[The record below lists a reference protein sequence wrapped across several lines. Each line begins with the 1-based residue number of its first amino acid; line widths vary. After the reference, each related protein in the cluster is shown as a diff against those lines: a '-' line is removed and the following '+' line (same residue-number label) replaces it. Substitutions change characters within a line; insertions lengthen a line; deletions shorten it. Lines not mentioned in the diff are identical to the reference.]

1 VLLLNVLMDSNSTTT
16 MVRIEKAQNTESS
29 FVRPCPRRPFRR
41 GFKGVCLLIF
51 LSLWTALCQERPSA
65 PLTPSMTWHV
75 QDCSSAWRALHPTSV
90 APTGAPSLANCSKL
104 GRLMNFFPHEAES
117 SSADTRLEDA
127 AVEAAPPIS
136 SAPFTEN
143 KTPTVEWTPLMH
155 ESSFYLG
162 VMHGFRLATEPSTRK
177 AMGNKPFGY
186 FAALGAMHGWSDGDG
201 YYENYLGHP
210 IQGAVSDYMW
220 IHNDL
225 RYRNVEFGKS
235 RDYWMSRLRA
245 YAYSWVFSEQFEIGL
260 FSEASLGQ
268 IQRYCCAYGFVDH
281 VVTPNFGMI
290 WLVGGDIIDRYV
302 TRPLENRTSSVK
314 ARSILRGVI
323 NPPQSFANILA
334 LRYPW
339 HRENRPDY
347 DGQLYL
353 REESAN
359 LGTFMLPLVPKF
371 ELTAA
376 MPSYTR
382 MGPDYCLGGSGVGA
396 FRLSDFWQWTLEVG
410 GCTLGNS
417 LPHHW
422 SGDSLIFHTGPQWI
436 MHNSSRWSPHAHFR
450 VGGQKIT
457 EEYCAVPEKSPGG
470 LIYGTPCKSEPNQRA
485 QHYESTGFSI
495 STGAGLDV
503 KLNSALAI
511 RVANLDY
518 MYSWL
523 HPVAG
528 TDYNQG
534 VRFTTGLVL
543 RIGTW

>member
-1 VLLLNVLMDSNSTTT
+1 MM
-16 MVRIEKAQNTESS
+16 MVGIRETPNPDTSCARQTAQ
-29 FVRPCPRRPFRR
+29 RQLRRWSV
-41 GFKGVCLLIF
+41 GVFYLAF
-51 LSLWTALCQERPSA
+51 LSLASSFCQESPKATPAFSMPWHPQYCLSPSPA
-65 PLTPSMTWHV
+65 LYPSSVPLAKSPSF
-75 QDCSSAWRALHPTSV
+75 P
-90 APTGAPSLANCSKL
+90 NCSEL
-104 GRLMNFFPHEAES
+104 ARLLPSFPPAGVTES
-117 SSADTRLEDA
+117 SSADTRSDEL
-127 AVEAAPPIS
+127 VIEAAPPNSNMLIG
-136 SAPFTEN
+136 EN
-143 KTPTVEWTPLMH
+143 KPPLVQWKPLMY

-162 VMHGFRLATEPSTRK
+162 VMHGFRFATEPSTRK

-210 IQGAVSDYMW
+210 IQGAVSDYLW

-245 YAYSWVFSEQFEIGL
+245 YAFSWAFSEQFEIGL

-281 VVTPNFGMI
+281 VVTPNFSMI
-290 WLVGGDIIDRYV
+290 WLFGGDILDRYV
-302 TRPLENRTSSVK
+302 TRPLENRAGSVT
-314 ARSILRGVI
+314 ARSLLLAAI
-323 NPPQSFANILA
+323 NPPQSFANILM
-334 LRYPW
+334 LKYPW
-339 HRENRPDY
+339 HRENRPSPTVY

-353 REESAN
+353 RAES
-359 LGTFMLPLVPKF
+359 LTSDKSMLPPVPRF

-376 MPSYTR
+376 MPAYTQ
-382 MGPDYCLGGSGVGA
+382 MGHYSCLGGSGVGG
-396 FRLSDFWQWTLEVG
+396 FRLSEFWQWTAEVG

-417 LPHHW
+417 LPKHW

-436 MHNSSRWSPHAHFR
+436 VHNSSRWSPHMHFR
-450 VGGQKIT
+450 LGGQKVT
-457 EEYCAVPEKSPGG
+457 QEYCDVRGPKPGG
-470 LIYGTPCKSEPNQRA
+470 LSIGPPCNSEPNLRA
-485 QHYESTGFSI
+485 QHYESTGPSI
-495 STGAGLDV
+495 STGGGLDV
-503 KLNSALAI
+503 KLNNALAL

-528 TDYNQG
+528 NDYNQG
-534 VRFTTGLVL
+534 LRFTTGLVL

>member
-1 VLLLNVLMDSNSTTT
+1 
-16 MVRIEKAQNTESS
+16 MVRIEKAQNAESS
-29 FVRPCPRRPFRR
+29 FVGLSARRPFQRW
-41 GFKGVCLLIF
+41 FKGVCLLIF
-51 LSLWTALCQERPSA
+51 FSLWTAVCEEKPSA
-65 PLTPSMTWHV
+65 PLTPSITWHA
-75 QDCSSAWRALHPTSV
+75 QDCFDAARALHLTSV
-90 APTGAPSLANCSKL
+90 APTGAPSLANCSEL
-104 GRLMNFFPHEAES
+104 ARLMNLFPRKADTES
-117 SSADTRLEDA
+117 SSAETRSDQMFI
-127 AVEAAPPIS
+127 EATPPAS
-136 SAPFTEN
+136 GMSLTEN
-143 KTPTVEWTPLMH
+143 EKSTVDWKPLMY
-155 ESSFYLG
+155 ESSLYLG
-162 VMHGFRLATEPSTRK
+162 VMHSFRLATEPSTRK
-177 AMGNKPFGY
+177 AMGNNPLGY
-186 FAALGAMHGWSDGDG
+186 FEVLGAIHGWSDGDG

-210 IQGAVSDYMW
+210 LQGAVSDYMW

-245 YAYSWVFSEQFEIGL
+245 YAFSWAFSEQFEIGL

-290 WLVGGDIIDRYV
+290 WLIGGDILDRYV
-302 TRPLENRTSSVK
+302 TRPLENRTKSVK

-323 NPPQSFANILA
+323 NPPQSFANVLMG
-334 LRYPW
+334 RYPW
-339 HRENRPDY
+339 YRENRPEY
-347 DGQLYL
+347 DGQLYV
-353 REESAN
+353 RTESPST
-359 LGTFMLPLVPKF
+359 GKFMLPLVPKF

-382 MGPDYCLGGSGVGA
+382 MGSYSCLGGSGVAG
-396 FRLSDFWQWTLEVG
+396 FRINDFWQWTLEVG

-417 LPHHW
+417 LPKHW

-457 EEYCAVPEKSPGG
+457 QEYCADHGDKPAG
-470 LIYGTPCKSEPNQRA
+470 LSTGTPCQSEPNLRA

-503 KLNSALAI
+503 KLNSALAV

-534 VRFTTGLVL
+534 VRFTTGIVL

>member
-1 VLLLNVLMDSNSTTT
+1 M
-16 MVRIEKAQNTESS
+16 
-29 FVRPCPRRPFRR
+29 
-41 GFKGVCLLIF
+41 
-51 LSLWTALCQERPSA
+51 CQESPTARPALSMPWHLQGCVRSLRAPQTTSVPLSA
-65 PLTPSMTWHV
+65 PFSP
-75 QDCSSAWRALHPTSV
+75 
-90 APTGAPSLANCSKL
+90 ANCAEL
-104 GRLMNFFPHEAES
+104 ARLLPSFPRKTVTDS
-117 SSADTRLEDA
+117 GSADTRSDESD
-127 AVEAAPPIS
+127 VEAAPSTS
-136 SAPFTEN
+136 SMPFVEN
-143 KTPTVEWTPLMH
+143 EKSTVKWKPLMY
-155 ESSFYLG
+155 ESSLYLG
-162 VMHGFRLATEPSTRK
+162 VMHSFRFATEPSTRT
-177 AMGNKPFGY
+177 AMGNQPWGY

-210 IQGAVSDYMW
+210 IQGAVSDYLW

-268 IQRYCCAYGFVDH
+268 IQKYCCAYGFVDH
-281 VVTPNFGMI
+281 VVTPNFGMV
-290 WLVGGDIIDRYV
+290 WLIGGDIIDRYV
-302 TRPLENRTSSVK
+302 TRPLENRTRSVK

-323 NPPQSFANILA
+323 NPPQSFANILM

-347 DGQLYL
+347 DGELYV
-353 REESAN
+353 RAESPSS
-359 LGTFMLPLVPKF
+359 GTFMLPLVPKF

-376 MPSYTR
+376 MPSYMR
-382 MGPDYCLGGSGVGA
+382 MGPDYCVGSSGIGG
-396 FRLSDFWQWTLEVG
+396 FRLNDFWQWTLEVG

-457 EEYCAVPEKSPGG
+457 EEYCAVPDKFPGG
-470 LIYGTPCKSEPNQRA
+470 LMLGTPCKSEPNLRA

-503 KLNSALAI
+503 KLNNALAI
-511 RVANLDY
+511 RVANVDY

>member
-1 VLLLNVLMDSNSTTT
+1 MFRARENQNAAGRTVRPTTRRSLTCGLERVYFLVLLSLGTGICQESSAAPPSLWLRGRLLACSNASRAFPPAFVPPTRPASSENCIQPVRLLPSLPRKTVTDSNT
-16 MVRIEKAQNTESS
+16 
-29 FVRPCPRRPFRR
+29 
-41 GFKGVCLLIF
+41 
-51 LSLWTALCQERPSA
+51 
-65 PLTPSMTWHV
+65 
-75 QDCSSAWRALHPTSV
+75 
-90 APTGAPSLANCSKL
+90 
-104 GRLMNFFPHEAES
+104 
-117 SSADTRLEDA
+117 ADTRSDEA
-127 AVEAAPPIS
+127 AVEAAPSIS
-136 SAPFTEN
+136 SMPFVEN
-143 KTPTVEWTPLMH
+143 EKSTVKWKSLMY
-155 ESSFYLG
+155 ESSLYLG
-162 VMHGFRLATEPSTRK
+162 VMHSFRFATEPSTRM
-177 AMGNKPFGY
+177 AMGNQPSGY
-186 FAALGAMHGWSDGDG
+186 FDALGAMHGWSDGDG

-225 RYRNVEFGKS
+225 RYRNVAFGKS

-245 YAYSWVFSEQFEIGL
+245 YAYSWTFSEQFEIGL

-268 IQRYCCAYGFVDH
+268 IQRYRCAYGFVDH

-422 SGDSLIFHTGPQWI
+422 SGDSLIFHMGPQWI